1 MIGLWGPPFGRER
14 LGEGSDVTRCIVRRA
29 RVSEGRMRLSHAEQ
43 THLGIGIRS
52 HGADSWPE
60 LFASLRER
68 IPAIRR
74 AVGGDAELGLCLQ
87 LPALAAFELYDPA
100 NLADFQGFLD
110 EEGCYVFSLDGR
122 AFGARGIPA
131 DSRWGNQFPDWR
143 DMRRLAYTNV
153 LADILAELLPEDVP
167 YGSINTLA
175 VAGRETIEINEI
187 PAAARNLIRFAAYLH
202 FLKQTNGKHIAL
214 ALEPT
219 PCCLL
224 ETGAEAV
231 KFFRDYLYSPVGVA
245 HFAGASGVAAAEA
258 DEQLRSHLGLCVDT
272 SHAAAMYESP
282 EACVE
287 RLRRAG
293 IPIMKLQVASALS
306 TRNAELTRR
315 LPAAGE
321 LADSPVVQRRGDAL
335 LRFLDTRTAFAGLI
349 EATDDDREWR
359 IACHAPVSQAEVAP
373 FETTQP
379 VTLGFLTMHARDPL
393 TGHMELE
400 IDGTSDGRSLAAT
413 RYARE
418 FAWTLKAIGQPRR
431 ASGDPA
437 AETLKARRKKS
448 PTLRITG

>member
-1 MIGLWGPPFGRER
+1 
-14 LGEGSDVTRCIVRRA
+14 
-29 RVSEGRMRLSHAEQ
+29 MRLSHAEQ
-43 THLGIGIRS
+43 THLGIGIRA
-52 HGADSWPE
+52 HGTDNWPE
-60 LFASLRER
+60 YFASLRER
-68 IPAIRR
+68 VPAIRR
-74 AVGGDAELGLCLQ
+74 AVGGEAELGLSLQ

-100 NLADFQGFLD
+100 NLATFRSFLD
-110 EEGCYVFSLDGR
+110 DEGCYVFSLDGR
-122 AFGARGIPA
+122 TFGARGIPP

-187 PAAARNLIRFAAYLH
+187 PAAARNLLRFAAYLA
-202 FLKQTNGKHIAL
+202 FLNQTKGRRIAL

-245 HFAGASGVAAAEA
+245 HFAGAAGIPAAEA
-258 DEQLRSHLGLCVDT
+258 EEQLRTHLGVCVDT
-272 SHAAAMYESP
+272 SHAATMYEP
-282 EACVE
+282 PAGCVE
-287 RLRRAG
+287 RLRRARL
-293 IPIMKLQVASALS
+293 PIMKLQVASALS
-306 TRNAELTRR
+306 TRNAEGTRR

-373 FETTQP
+373 FETTQS
-379 VTLGFLTMHARDPL
+379 VTLEFLAMHARDPL
-393 TGHMELE
+393 SGHVELE
-400 IDGTSDGRSLAAT
+400 IDGTADGRSLPAA

-418 FAWTLKAIGQPRR
+418 FAWTLEAIGQPRR

-448 PTLRITG
+448 PTLRIAG